1 MDAYLVKPCQGFGA
15 RRAHYT
21 IASLIALERP
31 VPDWTE
37 TTPSSPAH
45 RGLDLDDPLQSES
58 ALLDGWSRRPNLGR
72 TLADAARAHPHTAA
86 GWQREVEVMGVLS
99 ADLLHTRLPPRHPEL
114 KGTVEALNRA
124 VKTMHFLGPPA
135 SSTPPEPAAAPKKTL
150 MNAFLV
156 RMHIPPSSIPFCC
169 PTVRRVQARSGF
181 LRWGRSLTP
190 SWLLSRRVASSG
202 WMHGRPCLNNDAR
215 VQAGQ

>member
-1 MDAYLVKPCQGFGA
+1 MPSRDERRCHYDAFVDHVRSLCRTPRIRSRLENGRGKPLTECPRMDAYLVKPCQGFGA

-45 RGLDLDDPLQSES
+45 RGLDLDDPPESEP
-58 ALLDGWSRRPNLGR
+58 ALLDGWVRRPNLGR

-99 ADLLHTRLPPRHPEL
+99 ADLLHTRLPH
-114 KGTVEALNRA
+114 T
-124 VKTMHFLGPPA
+124 
-135 SSTPPEPAAAPKKTL
+135 
-150 MNAFLV
+150 
-156 RMHIPPSSIPFCC
+156 I
-169 PTVRRVQARSGF
+169 RR
-181 LRWGRSLTP
+181 
-190 SWLLSRRVASSG
+190 LLSLGLACDFAVLLEDLAQWDFDPLEVA
-202 WMHGRPCLNNDAR
+202 GRWRHAFFLTVPDTLLEL
-215 VQAGQ
+215 

>member
-1 MDAYLVKPCQGFGA
+1 MPSRDERRCHYDAFVAHVRSLCRTPRIRSRLENGRGQPLTECPRMDAYLVKPCQGFGA

-31 VPDWTE
+31 VPDWTQ

-45 RGLDLDDPLQSES
+45 RGLDLDGPLESES

-99 ADLLHTRLPPRHPEL
+99 ADLLHTRLPHTIRRLLNLGLACDFAVLLEDLAQWDFDPLEVAGRWRHAFFLTVPDTLLEL
-114 KGTVEALNRA
+114 
-124 VKTMHFLGPPA
+124 
-135 SSTPPEPAAAPKKTL
+135 
-150 MNAFLV
+150 
-156 RMHIPPSSIPFCC
+156 
-169 PTVRRVQARSGF
+169 
-181 LRWGRSLTP
+181 
-190 SWLLSRRVASSG
+190 
-202 WMHGRPCLNNDAR
+202 
-215 VQAGQ
+215 